1 MREKQPIFGQSRFP
15 MTQNRQKILWL
26 TAVSACILFSFV
38 VGWYVGVPM
47 IRLAENPDAFRDWV
61 DASGPWGR
69 ILFVGMVVIQVL
81 VAFIPGEPVELA
93 AGYAFGVLE
102 GSLLTMTG
110 FLIGS
115 WIIFLLVR
123 RFGVKLVEV
132 FFSKEKI
139 RQIGFLRNP
148 KKALILSFILM
159 AIPGTPKD
167 FLSYFA
173 GLTPLTLGQWL
184 AIVTIARIPSLL
196 TSTITGAAA
205 GEENYL
211 LSAIMLGITLI
222 ISGLGVLYYRKLTQQ
237 ERQPTESSA

>member
-1 MREKQPIFGQSRFP
+1 VTSKY
-15 MTQNRQKILWL
+15 QKAVWLSAVLTFLLFFIL
-26 TAVSACILFSFV
+26 A
-38 VGWYVGVPM
+38 GWFLGVPM
-47 IRLAENPDAFRDWV
+47 IRLAEDPQAFQEWV
-61 DASGPWGR
+61 DASGAAGR
-69 ILFVGMVVIQVL
+69 ILFVGMVVVQVL

-93 AGYAFGVLE
+93 AGYAFGVVE
-102 GSLLTMTG
+102 GSLLTMAG

-115 WIIFLLVR
+115 WIIFMLVR

-139 RQIGFLRNP
+139 QQIGFLKNP
-148 KKALILSFILM
+148 RKAQILSFVLM

-173 GLTPLTLGQWL
+173 GLTPLSLRQWL
-184 AIVTIARIPSLL
+184 TIVTIARLPSLL

-211 LSAIMLGITLI
+211 LSAIMLGITLV
-222 ISGLGVLYYRKLTQQ
+222 ISAVGVHYYRALTRQ
-237 ERQPTESSA
+237 ERQAGETLDNAA